1 VDNGSSIVFEP
12 GSRWSQPLYACASS
26 VKATIKT
33 VSFLFNGT
41 HELQNQLQNLKVTKV
56 QPKTYSDPSKLPL
69 WGVENTNNEYSLG
82 GLNMV
87 WGLVSPKYE
96 NHPNVSTVRQES
108 LYLTGYFAPYADGF
122 SPIGKQNL
130 PASDFYH
137 QAMEAAYS
145 TSVGALGEVQV
156 LDYTGQ
162 NNMAVWARWQKLS
175 NSTATAPLIPNLI
188 FTDYAAAAVVGNK
201 GVLGPG
207 NVAANN
213 LVPLP
218 VTPTISVIRYHWP
231 FAIPAFLVIAG
242 LIFFTAVAAIVMLCR
257 RHNIDRL
264 RMHLN
269 QLAPGRIFSAFLS
282 PEPGA
287 MTLNAEAWNRAMGKL
302 VIDLSDEHPFGADK
316 GDVPEKSTAVAGY
329 RAVSDGSDGDGAE
342 ISDGN
347 GHARERSEGDIGKQG
362 FFQVPLSAAGR

>member
-1 VDNGSSIVFEP
+1 MI
-12 GSRWSQPLYACASS
+12 
-26 VKATIKT
+26 
-33 VSFLFNGT
+33 
-41 HELQNQLQNLKVTKV
+41 
-56 QPKTYSDPSKLPL
+56 
-69 WGVENTNNEYSLG
+69 
-82 GLNMV
+82 
-87 WGLVSPKYE
+87 WGLVSPRYE

-108 LYLTGYFAPYADGF
+108 LYLTGYFSELEVELSSVPGA
-122 SPIGKQNL
+122 QNL

-137 QAMEAAYS
+137 NAMASAYKVNTLEGS
-145 TSVGALGEVQV
+145 A

-162 NNMAVWARWQKLS
+162 NNMAVWARWQHLS

-188 FTDYAAAAVVGNK
+188 FTDYAAAAVVGTK

-207 NVAANN
+207 NAAAHN

-269 QLAPGRIFSAFLS
+269 QLAPGRIFTAFLS
-282 PEPGA
+282 PETGA
-287 MTLNAEAWNRAMGKL
+287 MALNAEAWNRAMGKL
-302 VIDLSDEHPFGADK
+302 VIDLSDEHPFSAEKSDG
-316 GDVPEKSTAVAGY
+316 PEKSTAVAGY
-329 RAVSDGSDGDGAE
+329 RAVSDGSDGDGVGFSE
-342 ISDGN
+342 GN

-362 FFQVPLSAAGR
+362 FFQASHSGAGH